1 MAAAWS
7 ALFWSIHF
15 SRVFRNQFEQELTV
29 RVLRKHKVE
38 LISFAEPLTN
48 DASGELFRKF
58 IGIVNEF
65 QCPNRACDHP
75 HNERECAPGLI
86 MSLGP

>member
-1 MAAAWS
+1 MAAARS
-7 ALFWSIHF
+7 TLFWSIHF
-15 SRVFRNQFEQELTV
+15 SRPFRNQFELTV

-48 DASGELFRKF
+48 DASGELFRQF

-65 QCPNRACDHP
+65 QSPKPRVRPPAQ
-75 HNERECAPGLI
+75 
-86 MSLGP
+86 